1 MPYPALT
8 AGSKTPQA
16 RRIIRRTKL
25 CHNIGVKAPDSLQRF
40 LFEHAAIRG
49 ELVHLDTAWQAVLD
63 RHDYPPPVRDLLGEL
78 MAAAALLSNIL
89 KFDGSLILQ
98 IQGRGPVSLL
108 VVESTSQHTLRG
120 MAQWTG
126 DPQPSSFPELVG
138 DGRFVITI
146 DPKGKAQRYQG
157 IVELEGET
165 VAAALEN
172 YLTRSEQLDSR
183 LWLAADTRQAA
194 GMLLQKMPGKTDED
208 HDLWDRAIQLG
219 ATLRRDELLALPACE
234 IIRRLYHEED
244 IRLFESQP
252 VQFHCGCTRERVAN
266 ALRLLGY
273 NEIQSILE
281 ERGAIDVD
289 CEFCNQHYTFD
300 KVDAEQL
307 FAAESSRPA
316 SPTRH

>member
-1 MPYPALT
+1 VN
-8 AGSKTPQA
+8 TPD
-16 RRIIRRTKL
+16 R
-25 CHNIGVKAPDSLQRF
+25 LQKF

-49 ELVHLDTAWQAVLD
+49 ELVHLDSTWRTVLD
-63 RHDYPPPVRDLLGEL
+63 RHDYPPAVRNLLGEL

-98 IQGRGPVSLL
+98 IQGSGPVNLL

-120 MAQWTG
+120 MAQWKEA
-126 DPQPSSFPELVG
+126 PESMSFPELVG
-138 DGRFVITI
+138 KGKFVITI
-146 DPKGKAQRYQG
+146 DPRGKTNRYQG
-157 IVELEGET
+157 IVELIGNT
-165 VAAALEN
+165 VSEALEY

-183 LWLAADTRQAA
+183 LWLAADSQQAA
-194 GMLLQKMPGKTDED
+194 GMLLQKMPGQTDED
-208 HDLWDRAIQLG
+208 QDLWNRAIQLG
-219 ATLRRDELLALPACE
+219 ETLKREELLTLPSNE

-244 IRLFESQP
+244 IRLFESQL
-252 VQFHCGCTRERVAN
+252 VTFRCSCSRERVIN
-266 ALRLLGY
+266 ALRMLGY

-307 FAAESSRPA
+307 FAADSSRPA

>member
-1 MPYPALT
+1 L
-8 AGSKTPQA
+8 
-16 RRIIRRTKL
+16 RIKNDAKL
-25 CHNIGVKAPDSLQRF
+25 CHTIRVKAPDRLQRF

-194 GMLLQKMPGKTDED
+194 GLLLQKMPGKTDED

-219 ATLRRDELLALPACE
+219 ATLRREELLALPAGE
-234 IIRRLYHEED
+234 IIHRLYHEED

-252 VQFHCGCTRERVAN
+252 VQFHCGCTRARVAN

-273 NEIQSILE
+273 NEVQSILE

-307 FAAESSRPA
+307 FAAENSRPA